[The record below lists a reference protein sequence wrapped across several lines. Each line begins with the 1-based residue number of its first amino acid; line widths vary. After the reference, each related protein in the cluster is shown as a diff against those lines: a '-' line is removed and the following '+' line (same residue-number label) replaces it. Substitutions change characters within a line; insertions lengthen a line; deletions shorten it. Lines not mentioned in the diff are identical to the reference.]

1 MIAKY
6 KRQAVYHPSLVD
18 SYDDLPNPVAEAL
31 NQHQIVPQTII
42 KLPPHPFLDR
52 RKQRIPS
59 PGLRWCTTPNRVLI
73 FEVDALTIAE
83 WDDDINTQI
92 TQIPLVDTI
101 EFKLESKLLHAWLG
115 LMWQING
122 SIGQTDV
129 EFNSVGMEL
138 IQPCLDILRQ
148 QACNPTTEPVPALDK
163 RALPLKFRNYI
174 QISLLPG
181 EEPLLL
187 HYEPAIYAP
196 TWYGQTALTPNRLLA
211 LTPHH
216 LIIVEDGAHEHR
228 LPYRI
233 CRRYIPRVH
242 VHRVQAKFDTQ
253 QASLLIEVG
262 HVPEPYQVSIEIRQ
276 DVVGTLAQSIKRWLK
291 T

>member
-6 KRQAVYHPSLVD
+6 KREPIYHPSPVN
-18 SYDDLPNPVAEAL
+18 SYDDLPYPVAETL
-31 NQHQIVPQTII
+31 NQHQIVPQAII

-59 PGLRWCTTPNRVLI
+59 LGLRWRTTPHRVLV
-73 FEVDALTIAE
+73 FEADALTIAE
-83 WDDDINTQI
+83 WDGDINTQI
-92 TQIPLVDTI
+92 TRVPLADTV
-101 EFKLESKLLHAWLG
+101 EFRLESKLLHAWLG
-115 LMWQING
+115 LMWQINE
-122 SIGQTDV
+122 SIVQTDV

-138 IQPCLDILRQ
+138 IEPCLDTLRQ
-148 QACNPTTEPVPALDK
+148 QACTPTTEPVPALDK

-174 QISLLPG
+174 QISLLPN

-187 HYEPAIYAP
+187 HYEPAIYSP

-233 CRRYIPRVH
+233 CRRYIPRTH
-242 VHRVQAKFDTQ
+242 VQRAQAKFDLQ
-253 QASLLIEVG
+253 QASMMIEVG
-262 HVPEPYQVSIEIRQ
+262 HVPGPYQVSIDVRQ
-276 DVVGTLAQSIKRWLK
+276 DVVATLSRSINRWCK
-291 T
+291 